1 MEDATV
7 DCLIDENTGKWDA
20 GMLEGILVPTEAT
33 ITKKIPLARNPTEDS
48 LFWPL
53 TANGQYN
60 CKSRYRFLKDLE
72 AESEEDT
79 KPDLDRNFWK
89 CIWSLEVPSKYK
101 NMVWRACRNSLP
113 TKLNLTKKQS

>member
-20 GMLEGILVPTEAT
+20 EMLEGILVPVEAT
-33 ITKKIPLARNPTEDS
+33 NTKKISLARNPTEDS
-48 LFWPL
+48 LFWPF

-60 CKSRYRFLKDLE
+60 CKLGYRFLKDLE

-79 KPDLDRNFWK
+79 
-89 CIWSLEVPSKYK
+89 
-101 NMVWRACRNSLP
+101 
-113 TKLNLTKKQS
+113 